1 MGSIAALEESA
12 NMIDLYAAPTSNG
25 MRARIALEE
34 CGLAFTLH
42 RIALDKGEHRTP
54 QFLALNPNAAI
65 PVIVD
70 RDGPGGQ
77 PLTLTQSTA
86 ILIYC
91 AEKSGKYLPAGGV
104 ARAAMWEALMSA
116 STDITP
122 TFGAVNAVAKA
133 HPGAAEVFKVR
144 LADYFR
150 VWDERLDRQSYA
162 AGAEVTIAD
171 FSLYAG
177 YWRTQG
183 ARPEV
188 LQGMPALER
197 WSAGMALRPAV
208 QRALKF

>member
-1 MGSIAALEESA
+1 
-12 NMIDLYAAPTSNG
+12 
-25 MRARIALEE
+25 
-34 CGLAFTLH
+34 
-42 RIALDKGEHRTP
+42 
-54 QFLALNPNAAI
+54 
-65 PVIVD
+65 
-70 RDGPGGQ
+70 
-77 PLTLTQSTA
+77 
-86 ILIYC
+86 
-91 AEKSGKYLPAGGV
+91 
-104 ARAAMWEALMSA
+104 MSA